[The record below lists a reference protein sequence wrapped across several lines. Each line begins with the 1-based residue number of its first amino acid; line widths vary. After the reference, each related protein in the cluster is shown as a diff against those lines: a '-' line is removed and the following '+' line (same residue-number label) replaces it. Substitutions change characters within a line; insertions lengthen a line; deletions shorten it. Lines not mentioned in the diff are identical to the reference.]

1 METYSVK
8 AVLSAVDSNFTSTM
22 KTANSSLAGIKTA
35 SESATSS
42 IMKIASGIGVF
53 KALSAS
59 ANLVKSSIS
68 SAMGRQDTME
78 AFNRTITQITGSAE
92 NATKALEDLKKI
104 TKGTA
109 YGLDVAAKATQNFVT
124 RGMDL
129 SKATKSVG
137 IWADAVSFYGKGTN
151 EQLETV
157 TDALAKMRT
166 KGTVEMDQLN
176 RMFDVGIDAVG
187 IYAKAV
193 GKSSQ
198 EVQDSLSDK
207 TIRTDEFLNVV
218 EKAMEEGTNG
228 VQKIAGAAKDAGASW
243 TGTIDNM
250 KAATTRGVLSI
261 MQAIDDMLSKNKLPQ
276 MREMISQFGKGAE
289 TTMNTVANGIKNLK
303 DVGALIPQIGALGSA
318 LFVVGG
324 SVDYIKALCGGF
336 DTLNSKIPKLSETLS
351 TLQEKSKILGNTL
364 SNTLNK
370 SSPYLDNLKNKFSKL
385 MPDST
390 KSSIDN
396 FKNLISGSMSIGK
409 DKVNAVGDSIAQM
422 SFKFQSATGRFSSDA
437 PKMWKAFNAVSNK
450 INKASSLLGN
460 NIGNGLKA
468 GTNVGMKAMST
479 MTTGLTKVFAIA
491 MKSVGPAAIL
501 GLVVAGLGIVN
512 NQFGNQIDQMIATVV
527 TQAPR
532 IVSEFVKSI
541 TSQMPML
548 ASSGAQLLV
557 HLSVGIAKTLPLVV
571 NAGMQILNSIIRGIS
586 ANSQSIVKSALLIVG
601 TLGGAILNAVPQ
613 LLGMGL
619 QVLTSITQGI
629 LNNMPLILV
638 GIQTMIT
645 NITTAIQTKLPTMIQ
660 MGVQILQNIATGI
673 VQMLPQLVVGAI
685 QIITTLINTISE
697 NLPTILNGAV
707 EIINTLVDGLIN
719 NLPQIIDATVE
730 LIGAILNAII
740 TNLPQIMTAGVQ
752 IILKLA
758 SGLISAI
765 PHVVSGV
772 AKVAKKIVSTFKDTN
787 WLEVGIN
794 VIKGIAK
801 GISSAAGQL
810 WDAAKKALGSFKD
823 KVLGFFGIHS
833 PSRWG
838 KWVGRMLDT
847 GVAKGI
853 GGYTRLIGNQA
864 QKMFNTVR
872 SYVSDISNLGMQYSF
887 AGDMG
892 VASVEHYVDYN
903 DDYINSNGGDN
914 SKNEYYF
921 TITNEMDG
929 KVLSKETY
937 KYDQENAKKDEK
949 FLKKLRGDK

>member
-109 YGLDVAAKATQNFVT
+109 YGLDIAAKATQNFVT

-166 KGTVEMDQLN
+166 KGTVEMEQLN
-176 RMFDVGIDAVG
+176 RLFDVGINAVG

-193 GKSSQ
+193 GRNAADVQ
-198 EVQDSLSDK
+198 EDLSAK
-207 TIRTDEFLNVV
+207 TITTEQFLDVV
-218 EKAMEEGTNG
+218 EKAMAEGTNG
-228 VQKIAGAAKDAGASW
+228 VDKIAGAALQAGSSW

-261 MQAIDDMLSKNKLPQ
+261 MQAIDNMLSKNKLPQ
-276 MREMISQFGKGAE
+276 MREMISQFGKTAE
-289 TTMNTVANGIKNLK
+289 ATMNVIAGGIENLK

-324 SVDYIKALCGGF
+324 SVDYIKSLGGGF
-336 DTLNSKIPKLSETLS
+336 DLLSSKVTGL
-351 TLQEKSKILGNTL
+351 
-364 SNTLNK
+364 K
-370 SSPYLDNLKNKFSKL
+370 SSIGSVRKSLNILKNTFFDSMNKL
-385 MPDST
+385 MPAPI
-390 KSSIDN
+390 K
-396 FKNLISGSMSIGK
+396 KRVLGNLLGIKMNGILVSQELGDAF
-409 DKVNAVGDSIAQM
+409 DKVSKKIPD
-422 SFKFQSATGRFSSDA
+422 KFM
-437 PKMWKAFNAVSNK
+437 KMGSGISK
-450 INKASSLLGN
+450 
-460 NIGNGLKA
+460 GLKKS
-468 GTNVGMKAMST
+468 TDVGIKAMST

-501 GLVVAGLGIVN
+501 GLVVAGLGIIN
-512 NQFGNQIDQMIATVV
+512 NQFGSQIDKMIATVV
-527 TQAPR
+527 TQAPKV
-532 IVSEFVKSI
+532 IGNFVKGI

-557 HLSVGIAKTLPLVV
+557 HLSVGITKTLPLVV
-571 NAGMQILNSIIRGIS
+571 NAGMQILNSIIQGIS
-586 ANSQSIVKSALLIVG
+586 ANAQSIVKSALLIVG
-601 TLGGAILNAVPQ
+601 TLGGAILNAIPQ
-613 LLGMGL
+613 SLGIGL
-619 QVLTSITQGI
+619 QFIVSITQGI
-629 LNNMPLILV
+629 LDNMPLILV

-645 NITTAIQTKLPTMIQ
+645 NITTAIQTQLPTMIQ

-673 VQMLPQLVVGAI
+673 VQMLPQIVVGAI
-685 QIITTLINTISE
+685 QIITTLIDTISG

-707 EIINTLVDGLIN
+707 EIINTLVGGLIN
-719 NLPQIIDATVE
+719 NLPQIINATVE
-730 LIGAILNAII
+730 LIRAILNAII

-772 AKVAKKIVSTFKDTN
+772 AKVAKKIISTFKDTN
-787 WLEVGIN
+787 WLEVGVN

-864 QKMFNTVR
+864 QKIFNTVQ
-872 SYVSDISNLGMQYSF
+872 SYVGDISNLGMQYSF

-929 KVLSKETY
+929 KTLSKETY